1 MELGVFFFAT
11 DYSIDIAELAVE
23 LEQRGF
29 TALLQPEHTHIPASR
44 KTEWPGG
51 GDLPRA
57 ARCRSAGRAL
67 ASTMQADLARLPTR
81 HAHQ

>member
-29 TALLQPEHTHIPASR
+29 TTLLQPEHTHIPASR

-51 GDLPRA
+51 GDLPLGLR
-57 ARCRSAGRAL
+57 RQGLRPGGVRLQHGRL
-67 ASTMQADLARLPTR
+67 HDLV
-81 HAHQ
+81 Q